1 MQRKRIVEK
10 IKPPIQEG
18 RKRGEKMKAQLALM
32 DLVNYGI
39 CADDKKIAQ
48 RAREVCKA
56 LGGLSYNEAM
66 ATLHDLVINFFI
78 LHHIFFGRSKFKILR
93 VHKVK
98 SKFMDNLLNW
108 IQCNHL
114 RSVRTL

>member
-1 MQRKRIVEK
+1 MQRKRIIKK

-32 DLVNYGI
+32 DLANYGI

-66 ATLHDLVINFFI
+66 ATLHV
-78 LHHIFFGRSKFKILR
+78 
-93 VHKVK
+93 VK
-98 SKFMDNLLNW
+98 AMCEDYCLL
-108 IQCNHL
+108 I
-114 RSVRTL
+114 VEEEEAE